1 MDKSKRHLA
10 WWVVGAL
17 AVAAV
22 VAWWLLRP
30 AGVPEGFAVSNG
42 RIEATEVD
50 IASKIAGRIDTIL
63 VKEGQFVREGEVL
76 AKMDTRVL
84 QEQRLEAIAQ
94 IKEAQSAVAAAQ
106 ALLEQ
111 RQSETRAAQSLVNQ
125 RQAELDSVAKRHMRS
140 RSLAQRGAISAQQL
154 DDDRAAAES
163 ARAALESAK
172 AQVSASKAAIEA
184 ARTNIIQAQT
194 RVEAAQATERRIAA
208 DIDDSE
214 LKAPRDGRV
223 QYRVA
228 EPGEVLAAGG
238 RVLNMVDLSDVYMT
252 FFLPTEQAG
261 TLKLGGEARLILD
274 AAPDLRIPATISF
287 VASVAQFTPKTV
299 ETSDERLKATERRI
313 AADIDDSELKAP
325 RDGRVQYRVAE
336 PGEVLAAGGR
346 VLNMVDLSDVY
357 MTFFL
362 PTEQAGTLKLG
373 GEARLILDAAPDL
386 RIPATISFVASVA
399 QFTPKTV
406 ETSDERLKLMFRVK
420 ARIPPELLQ
429 QHLEYVKTGLPG
441 VAWVRVNEE
450 LPWPDD
456 LVVRLPQ

>member
-1 MDKSKRHLA
+1 MDNIKRHLT
-10 WWVVGAL
+10 WWIIGIVVV
-17 AVAAV
+17 VAAV
-22 VAWWLLRP
+22 AWWMLRP
-30 AGVPEGFAVSNG
+30 AGVPEGFAASNG

-50 IASKIAGRIDTIL
+50 IATKIAGRIDTIL
-63 VKEGQFVREGEVL
+63 VSEGQFVRQGDVL

-94 IKEAQSAVAAAQ
+94 IKEAESAVAAAR

-111 RQSETRAAQSLVNQ
+111 RQSEMRAAQAVVKQ
-125 RQAELDSVAKRHMRS
+125 RDAELASVSKRHTRS
-140 RSLAQRGAISAQQL
+140 QTLSTRGAVSAQQL

-172 AQVSASKAAIEA
+172 AQVSASNAAIEA

-194 RVEAAQATERRIAA
+194 RVEAAQATARRIQA

-261 TLKLGGEARLILD
+261 LLKIGGEARLVLD
-274 AAPDLRIPATISF
+274 AAPDLRVPATISF

-299 ETSDERLKATERRI
+299 ETR
-313 AADIDDSELKAP
+313 
-325 RDGRVQYRVAE
+325 
-336 PGEVLAAGGR
+336 
-346 VLNMVDLSDVY
+346 
-357 MTFFL
+357 
-362 PTEQAGTLKLG
+362 
-373 GEARLILDAAPDL
+373 
-386 RIPATISFVASVA
+386 
-399 QFTPKTV
+399 
-406 ETSDERLKLMFRVK
+406 DERLKLMFRVK
-420 ARIPPELLQ
+420 ARIPQELLQ

-441 VAWVRVNEE
+441 MAWVRLDEQK
-450 LPWPDD
+450 PWPDD

>member
-10 WWVVGAL
+10 WWVVGLL
-17 AVAAV
+17 AVAAI

-94 IKEAQSAVAAAQ
+94 IKEAQSAIAAAQ

-125 RQAELDSVAKRHMRS
+125 RQAELDSVAKRHTRS

-154 DDDRAAAES
+154 DDRAAAES

-299 ETSDERLKATERRI
+299 ETSDERLK
-313 AADIDDSELKAP
+313 
-325 RDGRVQYRVAE
+325 
-336 PGEVLAAGGR
+336 
-346 VLNMVDLSDVY
+346 
-357 MTFFL
+357 
-362 PTEQAGTLKLG
+362 
-373 GEARLILDAAPDL
+373 
-386 RIPATISFVASVA
+386 
-399 QFTPKTV
+399 
-406 ETSDERLKLMFRVK
+406 LMFRVK

-441 VAWVRVNEE
+441 IAWVRVNEE

>member
-10 WWVVGAL
+10 WWVVGLL
-17 AVAAV
+17 AVAAI

-111 RQSETRAAQSLVNQ
+111 RAAQSLVNQ
-125 RQAELDSVAKRHMRS
+125 RQAELDSVAKRHTRS

-299 ETSDERLKATERRI
+299 ETSDERLK
-313 AADIDDSELKAP
+313 
-325 RDGRVQYRVAE
+325 
-336 PGEVLAAGGR
+336 
-346 VLNMVDLSDVY
+346 
-357 MTFFL
+357 
-362 PTEQAGTLKLG
+362 
-373 GEARLILDAAPDL
+373 
-386 RIPATISFVASVA
+386 
-399 QFTPKTV
+399 
-406 ETSDERLKLMFRVK
+406 LMFRVK

>member
-10 WWVVGAL
+10 WWGVGAL

-125 RQAELDSVAKRHMRS
+125 RQAELDSVAKRHTRS
-140 RSLAQRGAISAQQL
+140 RSLAQRGQFLRNSWMTT
-154 DDDRAAAES
+154 AAAES

-194 RVEAAQATERRIAA
+194 RVEAAQ
-208 DIDDSE
+208 
-214 LKAPRDGRV
+214 
-223 QYRVA
+223 
-228 EPGEVLAAGG
+228 
-238 RVLNMVDLSDVYMT
+238 
-252 FFLPTEQAG
+252 
-261 TLKLGGEARLILD
+261 
-274 AAPDLRIPATISF
+274 
-287 VASVAQFTPKTV
+287 
-299 ETSDERLKATERRI
+299 ATERRI

>member
-1 MDKSKRHLA
+1 MDNIKRHLT
-10 WWVVGAL
+10 WWIIGIMVV
-17 AVAAV
+17 VAAV
-22 VAWWLLRP
+22 AWWMLRP
-30 AGVPEGFAVSNG
+30 AGVPEGFAASNG

-50 IASKIAGRIDTIL
+50 IATKIAGRIDTIL
-63 VKEGQFVREGEVL
+63 VSEGQFVRQGDVL

-84 QEQRLEAIAQ
+84 QVQRQEAIAQ
-94 IKEAQSAVAAAQ
+94 IKEAESAVAAAR

-111 RQSETRAAQSLVNQ
+111 RQSEMRAAQAVVKQ
-125 RQAELDSVAKRHMRS
+125 RDAELASVSKRHTRS
-140 RSLAQRGAISAQQL
+140 QTLSTRGAVSAQQL

-163 ARAALESAK
+163 ARAALESAR
-172 AQVSASKAAIEA
+172 AQVSASNAAIEA

-194 RVEAAQATERRIAA
+194 RVEAAQATERRIQA

-261 TLKLGGEARLILD
+261 LLKIGGEARLVLD
-274 AAPDLRIPATISF
+274 AAPDLRVPATISF

-299 ETSDERLKATERRI
+299 ETR
-313 AADIDDSELKAP
+313 
-325 RDGRVQYRVAE
+325 
-336 PGEVLAAGGR
+336 
-346 VLNMVDLSDVY
+346 
-357 MTFFL
+357 
-362 PTEQAGTLKLG
+362 
-373 GEARLILDAAPDL
+373 
-386 RIPATISFVASVA
+386 
-399 QFTPKTV
+399 
-406 ETSDERLKLMFRVK
+406 DERLKLMFRVK
-420 ARIPPELLQ
+420 ARIPQALLQ

-441 VAWVRVNEE
+441 MAWVRLDEQK
-450 LPWPDD
+450 PWPYD

>member
-1 MDKSKRHLA
+1 MDNIKRHLT
-10 WWVVGAL
+10 WWIIGIVVV
-17 AVAAV
+17 VAAV
-22 VAWWLLRP
+22 AWWMLRP
-30 AGVPEGFAVSNG
+30 AGVPEGFAASNG

-50 IASKIAGRIDTIL
+50 IATKIAGRIDTIL
-63 VKEGQFVREGEVL
+63 VSEGQFVRQGEVL

-84 QEQRLEAIAQ
+84 NEQRQEAIAQ
-94 IKEAQSAVAAAQ
+94 IKEAESAVAAAR

-111 RQSETRAAQSLVNQ
+111 RQSEMRAAQAVVKQ
-125 RQAELDSVAKRHMRS
+125 RDAELASVSKRHTRS
-140 RSLAQRGAISAQQL
+140 QTLSTRGAVSAQQL

-163 ARAALESAK
+163 ARAALESAR
-172 AQVSASKAAIEA
+172 AQVSASNAAIEA

-194 RVEAAQATERRIAA
+194 RVEAAQATERRIQA

-261 TLKLGGEARLILD
+261 LLKIGGDARLVLD
-274 AAPDLRIPATISF
+274 AAPDLRVPATISF

-299 ETSDERLKATERRI
+299 ETR
-313 AADIDDSELKAP
+313 
-325 RDGRVQYRVAE
+325 
-336 PGEVLAAGGR
+336 
-346 VLNMVDLSDVY
+346 
-357 MTFFL
+357 
-362 PTEQAGTLKLG
+362 
-373 GEARLILDAAPDL
+373 
-386 RIPATISFVASVA
+386 
-399 QFTPKTV
+399 
-406 ETSDERLKLMFRVK
+406 DERLKLMFRVK
-420 ARIPPELLQ
+420 ARIPQELLQ

-441 VAWVRVNEE
+441 MAWVRLDEQQ
-450 LPWPDD
+450 PWPDD

>member
-1 MDKSKRHLA
+1 MDKFKRHVMWWGTGTLVVVAAIA
-10 WWVVGAL
+10 WWM
-17 AVAAV
+17 
-22 VAWWLLRP
+22 LRP
-30 AGVPEGFAVSNG
+30 AGIPEGFAASNG

-50 IASKIAGRIDTIL
+50 IATKIAGRIDTIL
-63 VKEGQFVREGEVL
+63 VSEGQFVRQGEVL

-94 IKEAQSAVAAAQ
+94 IKEAESAVAAAR

-111 RQSETRAAQSLVNQ
+111 RQSEMRAAQSVVKQ
-125 RQAELDSVAKRHMRS
+125 REAELQSVSKRHVRS
-140 RSLAQRGAISAQQL
+140 RSLSQRGAVSEQQL

-172 AQVSASKAAIEA
+172 AQVSAAKAAIEA
-184 ARTNIIQAQT
+184 ARTSIIQAQT

-228 EPGEVLAAGG
+228 EPGEVLSAGG

-261 TLKLGGEARLILD
+261 LLKIGGEARLVLD
-274 AAPDLRIPATISF
+274 AAPDLR
-287 VASVAQFTPKTV
+287 V
-299 ETSDERLKATERRI
+299 
-313 AADIDDSELKAP
+313 
-325 RDGRVQYRVAE
+325 
-336 PGEVLAAGGR
+336 
-346 VLNMVDLSDVY
+346 
-357 MTFFL
+357 
-362 PTEQAGTLKLG
+362 
-373 GEARLILDAAPDL
+373 
-386 RIPATISFVASVA
+386 PATISFVASVA

-441 VAWVRVNEE
+441 MAWVRVDENRA
-450 LPWPDD
+450 WPDD
-456 LVVRLPQ
+456 LMVRLPQ

>member
-1 MDKSKRHLA
+1 MDNIKRHLV
-10 WWVVGAL
+10 WWIIGIVVV
-17 AVAAV
+17 VAAIG
-22 VAWWLLRP
+22 WWTLRP
-30 AGVPEGFAVSNG
+30 AGVPEGFAASNG

-50 IASKIAGRIDTIL
+50 IATKIAGRIDAIL
-63 VKEGQFVREGEVL
+63 VSEGQFVRQGDVL

-94 IKEAQSAVAAAQ
+94 IKEAESAVAAAR

-111 RQSETRAAQSLVNQ
+111 RQSEMRAAQSVVKQ
-125 RQAELDSVAKRHMRS
+125 RDAELDSVSKRHVRS
-140 RSLAQRGAISAQQL
+140 KSLSQRGAVSAQQL

-172 AQVSASKAAIEA
+172 AQVSASNAAIEA

-194 RVEAAQATERRIAA
+194 RVEAAQATERRIQA

-261 TLKLGGEARLILD
+261 LLKVGGEARLVLD
-274 AAPDLRIPATISF
+274 AAPDLRVPATISF

-299 ETSDERLKATERRI
+299 ETR
-313 AADIDDSELKAP
+313 
-325 RDGRVQYRVAE
+325 
-336 PGEVLAAGGR
+336 
-346 VLNMVDLSDVY
+346 
-357 MTFFL
+357 
-362 PTEQAGTLKLG
+362 
-373 GEARLILDAAPDL
+373 
-386 RIPATISFVASVA
+386 
-399 QFTPKTV
+399 
-406 ETSDERLKLMFRVK
+406 DERLKLMFRVK
-420 ARIPPELLQ
+420 ARIPQELLQ

-441 VAWVRVNEE
+441 MAWVRLDEQKA
-450 LPWPDD
+450 WPDD

>member
-106 ALLEQ
+106 
-111 RQSETRAAQSLVNQ
+111 SLVNQ
-125 RQAELDSVAKRHMRS
+125 RQAELDSVEKRHMRS

-299 ETSDERLKATERRI
+299 ETSDERLK
-313 AADIDDSELKAP
+313 
-325 RDGRVQYRVAE
+325 
-336 PGEVLAAGGR
+336 
-346 VLNMVDLSDVY
+346 
-357 MTFFL
+357 
-362 PTEQAGTLKLG
+362 
-373 GEARLILDAAPDL
+373 
-386 RIPATISFVASVA
+386 
-399 QFTPKTV
+399 
-406 ETSDERLKLMFRVK
+406 LMFRVK